1 MNIIRMI
8 KLFGWESRV
17 NDEINEK
24 RDDELKVLKRRQLM
38 ELLNINTKYNE
49 VFLLAKGC

>member
-17 NDEINEK
+17 SDEINEK
-24 RDDELKVLKRRQLM
+24 RDDELRVLKKRQLM
-38 ELLNINTKYNE
+38 ELLNINTKYDE
-49 VFLLAKGC
+49 VLYLAKGC